1 MTKTVDLNPKE
12 VKVLLSGLH
21 NLIFDTDLFDYITSW
36 DSSAN
41 ETISNL
47 IAKCEES
54 LRNGLWKLKQI
65 WMLLTLWVRSFLSK
79 TVGQ

>member
-1 MTKTVDLNPKE
+1 MTKTLELNPKE

-36 DSSAN
+36 DSKAS

-47 IAKCEES
+47 ITKFEES
-54 LRNGLWKLKQI
+54 L
-65 WMLLTLWVRSFLSK
+65 TS
-79 TVGQ
+79 